1 VGVAV
6 PSAALITAR
15 SNASCWSS
23 GASQSGDRAAE
34 YRPGFRSPP
43 PGSTMP
49 SNLATRSGSSAM
61 SPGAPPCRITGSPPA
76 RSTASSS
83 VSAAI
88 VPE

>member
-1 VGVAV
+1 
-6 PSAALITAR
+6 
-15 SNASCWSS
+15 
-23 GASQSGDRAAE
+23 
-34 YRPGFRSPP
+34 
-43 PGSTMP
+43 MP

-61 SPGAPPCRITGSPPA
+61 SSGAPPCRITGSPPA